1 MIPEIRE
8 IDEAETAG
16 PARRLYSM
24 REAAEQLGG
33 ITERMLFT
41 LVMRGDVKSV
51 RVGRRR
57 FISAGAL
64 DIYVAQLEETAA
76 AA

>member
-1 MIPEIRE
+1 MIPESRE
-8 IDEAETAG
+8 IDEADSAS
-16 PARRLYSM
+16 PQRRLYSM

-57 FISAGAL
+57 FITAGAL
-64 DIYVAQLEETAA
+64 DTYVADLEAQAA
-76 AA
+76 A